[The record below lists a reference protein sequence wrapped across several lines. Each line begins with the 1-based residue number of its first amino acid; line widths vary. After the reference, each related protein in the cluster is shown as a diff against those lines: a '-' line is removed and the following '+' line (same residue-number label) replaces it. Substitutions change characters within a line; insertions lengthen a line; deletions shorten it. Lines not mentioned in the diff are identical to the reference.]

1 MFSNWLGC
9 RVLEKTFKRIK
20 NKKIKDKKYKIQ
32 DCGIGWE
39 YRDDICGWEDVFDS
53 GRRGA

>member
-9 RVLEKTFKRIK
+9 RVSEKTFKRIK

-39 YRDDICGWEDVFDS
+39 NRDDICGWEDVFDS